1 MNPISPD
8 KWSRVENLFHQT
20 IELADEDQNSFLDD
34 LDSSEPE
41 IAGAVRQMV
50 HSHKHSGLFLSGSV
64 IDAIPVKENERVGP
78 WRIEEQIGSGGM
90 STVFLASRD
99 DGQFNRKVAVK
110 FLKGLL
116 PGKDMV
122 RRMHAEQNILA
133 GLNHLNICRLLD
145 AGMTENGR
153 PYFIMEHVDGIQI
166 DRYCS
171 ERNLRVDE
179 ILDLFEQV
187 CEAVQYAHQR
197 LIVHRDLKPS
207 NILVTNEG
215 VVKLLDFGIAKIV
228 AEDAELD
235 ITETQTGLHLMTP
248 EFASPEQVN
257 SGQIT
262 TASDIYSLGLILC
275 KLLTGQ
281 MPYNVKN
288 RSPLEISRIIS
299 ESNPSK
305 PSTLAATKSENGEN
319 NTGKSQAVELKRKIE
334 GDLDNIVLM
343 ALRKEP
349 SRRYQ
354 SVGQLLQDI
363 RNYRNDRPVV
373 ARGESKLYHLSK
385 FIKRQRVVVASVVM
399 ILLVSI
405 VAGLVSMKNARIAD
419 EQREIAE
426 ARLDDL
432 RNLTGSLM
440 FDVYDSIS
448 ELPGS
453 TPSLELI
460 VEQTEKFLDMLAE
473 VDTGDTE
480 ASLALA
486 VSYRRVGNL
495 FGNPNERNLGRTTE
509 ALAIYDK
516 SSGIVE
522 KLLALEPQNPE
533 VLDAK
538 AGIMVSRADVLSSIG
553 QFQVAGED
561 YEKALGYY
569 QHLHEL
575 HPDQGYDYMGAI
587 TLLKTGD
594 MLGNR
599 YFSNMKMPDSS
610 LVIYHRAA
618 EIFGEHFN
626 REPDNS
632 RYLRF
637 SGLIHERLGTIYEQ
651 LERYPE
657 SIEQY
662 IRSMEIRERYA
673 ELNPLNTNAIRDKG
687 IAYEKIAKGYLYA
700 EDLENAKLN
709 FDRSFE
715 IYRDLAHQDSTSAA
729 AIRTLAIGHIHQG
742 DIAYHPEN
750 LSYDNVDGA
759 KEHFLQSKQLLEKLI
774 AVDSANN
781 LTNNLMN
788 LVNRRLN
795 HINERTGG

>member
-1 MNPISPD
+1 MNPISPE
-8 KWSRVENLFHQT
+8 KWSRVEELFHRT
-20 IELADEDQNSFLDD
+20 IELPDGEQISFLDS
-34 LDSSEPE
+34 LDSSDPE
-41 IAGAVRQMV
+41 IADAVRKMV
-50 HSHKHSGLFLSGSV
+50 HSHKNSGLFLSGSV
-64 IDAIPVKENERVGP
+64 LDAIPVQENERVGP
-78 WRIEEQIGSGGM
+78 WRIVKQIGSGGM

-116 PGKDMV
+116 PGRDMI

-133 GLNHLNICRLLD
+133 GLNHVNVCRLLD

-171 ERNLRVDE
+171 EQNLSVDQ

-288 RSPLEISRIIS
+288 KSPLEISRIIS
-299 ESNPSK
+299 ESNPAK
-305 PSTLAATKSENGEN
+305 PSTLTAATSNNGEPDSVRN
-319 NTGKSQAVELKRKIE
+319 QTVELKKKIE
-334 GDLDNIVLM
+334 GDLDNIILM

-349 SRRYQ
+349 ERRYQ

-363 RNYRNDRPVV
+363 RNYRADRPVV
-373 ARGESKLYHLSK
+373 ARGDSKLYHLSK
-385 FIKRQRVVVASVVM
+385 FVKRQRVVVASVVI
-399 ILLVSI
+399 ILLVSV
-405 VAGLVSMKNARIAD
+405 VAGLISMKNARVAN

-426 ARLDDL
+426 VRLSDL
-432 RNLTGSLM
+432 RSLTGSLM

-453 TPSLELI
+453 TSSLELI

-473 VDTGDTE
+473 VETDDID
-480 ASLALA
+480 ASLDLA
-486 VSYRRVGNL
+486 ASYRRVGNL
-495 FGNPNERNLGRTTE
+495 IGNPNERNLGRTTE
-509 ALAIYDK
+509 ALAIYEK
-516 SSGIVE
+516 SSSIVE
-522 KLLALEPQNPE
+522 KLLNVQPDHPD
-533 VLDAK
+533 VLVAK
-538 AGIMVSRADVLSSIG
+538 AGILESKADILASIG
-553 QFQVAGED
+553 KLEEADAE
-561 YEKALGYY
+561 YKKAQLYY
-569 QHLHEL
+569 RNLNEFY
-575 HPDQGYDYMGAI
+575 PNQGYDFMMAI
-587 TLLKTGD
+587 TMLKHGD
-594 MLGNR
+594 MMGNR
-599 YFSNMKMPDSS
+599 YFTNMKQPDNA
-610 LVIYHRAA
+610 LTIYQRAS
-618 EIFGEHFN
+618 EIFNEHFERDPVN
-626 REPDNS
+626 ERVL
-632 RYLRF
+632 RYN
-637 SGLIHERLGTIYEQ
+637 GTIQERMGTIFEQ
-651 LERYPE
+651 TERHEE
-657 SIEQY
+657 SITHY
-662 IRSMEIRERYA
+662 IRSMELRERYA
-673 ELNPLNTNAIRDKG
+673 ELNPRNMNAIRDKG
-687 IAYEKIAKGYLYA
+687 VAYEKIAKGYLFA
-700 EDLENAKLN
+700 KDLENAKLN
-709 FDRSFE
+709 FDLSFD
-715 IYRDLAHQDSTSAA
+715 IYKKLAEQDSTSAQT
-729 AIRTLAIGHIHQG
+729 IRTLAVGHIHQG

-750 LSYDNVDGA
+750 LSYDDIEGA
-759 KEHFLQSKQLLEKLI
+759 KEHFLQSKYLLEKLI